1 MDKINISENIVRL
14 RREKRITQEQLA
26 DFLGITKASVS
37 KWEMSYTMP
46 DIQLLPRLAAYFDV
60 TIDELMG
67 YEPQLEDKQIRAI
80 YEDLAREF
88 VEKGFKSTFDK
99 SEELVKEYYTCYPF
113 LLYVAV
119 LWQSHIS
126 LAPDEEN
133 RLAAGEKIMS
143 LCNHILQNC
152 QDMILCD
159 DVITVKEITAL
170 ITGKAEEV
178 ISDLENGIKKSS
190 FQNKGYLL
198 SLAYMEVGNKEEA
211 DTTLQ
216 VEMYK
221 NIIMLVSHG
230 MNFLLLHPKDSE
242 LTFETIHRLDMV
254 LGGFEIE
261 KVNPKFASGYYHYV
275 TISLC
280 MLLKECKINQEKCKS
295 LKTEEIEKEAY
306 KYLKKFIHSEQIS
319 MKQGL
324 GLRGDR
330 FFTKLE
336 EWDSK
341 SDIGITNI
349 KNNLLLE
356 KDIVQI
362 LHDPIIT
369 EVLDAERLKIYEGM
383 ITENGKP
390 ANRPRQSADLM

>member
-1 MDKINISENIVRL
+1 MDKINIAENIVRL
-14 RREKRITQEQLA
+14 RRKKRITQEQLA

-46 DIQLLPRLAAYFDV
+46 DIQHLPRLAAYFDV
-60 TIDELMG
+60 TIDELIG
-67 YEPQLEDKQIRAI
+67 YEPQLDEKQICAI
-80 YEDLAREF
+80 YEGLTREF
-88 VEKGFKSTFDK
+88 VEKDFKSTFEK

-113 LLYVAV
+113 LLYIAV
-119 LWQSHIS
+119 LWQSHLA
-126 LAPDEEN
+126 LAPEEDS
-133 RLAAGEKIMS
+133 RLAAGDKIIL
-143 LCNHILQNC
+143 LCNHILENC
-152 QDMILCD
+152 QDIIICD
-159 DVITVKEITAL
+159 NVITVKEITAL
-170 ITGKAEEV
+170 VTGKASEV
-178 ISDLENGIKKSS
+178 ISDLEDSVKKSS

-221 NIIMLVSHG
+221 NIIMLISHG
-230 MNFLLLHPKDSE
+230 MNFLLLNPKDSE

-254 LGGFEIE
+254 LGGFEID

-280 MLLKECKINQEKCKS
+280 LLLKECKINPEKYKS
-295 LKTEEIEKEAY
+295 LKTEEIETEAY

-319 MKQGL
+319 IKQGL

-349 KNNLLLE
+349 KNYLQLE

-362 LHDPIIT
+362 LHNNIFT
-369 EVLDAERLKIYEGM
+369 EVLDAERLKVYEGM
-383 ITENGKP
+383 FTEYGKS

>member
-1 MDKINISENIVRL
+1 MDKINIAENIVRL
-14 RREKRITQEQLA
+14 RRKKRITQEQLA

-46 DIQLLPRLAAYFDV
+46 DIQHLPRLAAYFDV
-60 TIDELMG
+60 TIDELIG
-67 YEPQLEDKQIRAI
+67 YEPQLDEKQICAI
-80 YEDLAREF
+80 YEGLTREF
-88 VEKGFKSTFDK
+88 VEKDFKSTFEK

-113 LLYVAV
+113 LLYIAV
-119 LWQSHIS
+119 LWQSHLA
-126 LAPDEEN
+126 LAPEEDS
-133 RLAAGEKIMS
+133 RLAAGEKIIL
-143 LCNHILQNC
+143 LCNHILENC
-152 QDMILCD
+152 QDIIICD
-159 DVITVKEITAL
+159 NVITVKEITAL
-170 ITGKAEEV
+170 VTGKASEV
-178 ISDLENGIKKSS
+178 ISDLEDNVKKSS

-221 NIIMLVSHG
+221 NIIMLISHG
-230 MNFLLLHPKDSE
+230 MNFLLLNPKDSE

-254 LGGFEIE
+254 LGGFEID

-280 MLLKECKINQEKCKS
+280 LLLKECKINPEKYKS
-295 LKTEEIEKEAY
+295 LKTEEIETEAY

-319 MKQGL
+319 IKQGL

-336 EWDSK
+336 EWDSI

-349 KNNLLLE
+349 KNNLQLE

-362 LHDPIIT
+362 LHNNIFT
-369 EVLDAERLKIYEGM
+369 EVLDAERLKVYEGM
-383 ITENGKP
+383 FTEYGKS